1 MRIAVFLDVDNTL
14 TEDFIQKQYAQALD
28 CVPEYQ
34 ELESKFEKDTNSQ
47 AFGDAIVKLFASKT
61 FTEKKAKEVY
71 DKVRKQKWTDG
82 LLKRSDID
90 KYLVSSGP
98 SYYINEL
105 AKEYDIPSENIRC
118 SNYRFSRE
126 APYTI
131 DSCEAVNDQN
141 KAGFVEEK
149 KGKYDI
155 TIGVGDREKNDGPFL
170 SQVTIPLL
178 RAQTNDYISFSDF
191 QSVNLV
197 LNSLLKVAQAD
208 VADERLVDLLK
219 EKCKQNPKLI
229 EDIQKTYPSEPVDLD
244 SYIQSL
250 SIGKTLTL
258 LKNKSLPTILGWL
271 AGIFTAGFG
280 AGVVIGK
287 LVGGSGGK

>member
-14 TEDFIQKQYAQALD
+14 TEDFIQQQYAQALD
-28 CVPEYQ
+28 CVPEYRQ
-34 ELESKFEKDTNSQ
+34 LEAQFERNLDSQ
-47 AFGDAIVKLFASKT
+47 AFGDAIVKLFAPKN

-71 DKVRKQKWTDG
+71 EKVRKQAWTDE

-98 SYYINEL
+98 SYYIDQL
-105 AKEYDIPSENIRC
+105 AKEYDIPPENILC
-118 SNYRFSRE
+118 SIYLFSHE

-131 DSCEAVNDQN
+131 ESCKAVSNQK
-141 KAGFVEEK
+141 KAEFVAER

-155 TIGVGDREKNDGPFL
+155 SIGVGDSERNDGPFL

-178 RAQTNDYISFSDF
+178 RARGSSYISFSEF

-197 LNSLLKVAQAD
+197 INSLLKIAQAEVPD
-208 VADERLVDLLK
+208 GELLELVK
-219 EKCKQNPKLI
+219 AKCKQNPKLI

-287 LVGGSGGK
+287 LVGGIGGK